1 MVKKG
6 EHFIPDI
13 IIIGEGKATHVII
26 KGMEFGNCISDFEYS
41 ATDSL
46 GNLKPTVKL
55 IEVNVET
62 FNPKDGSDTFSR
74 LQRMFEKKKA
84 EAGKTATASE

>member
-26 KGMEFGNCISDFEYS
+26 KGMELGNCISDFKYS
-41 ATDSL
+41 ATNSIGD
-46 GNLKPTVKL
+46 LKPTVDL
-55 IEVNVET
+55 ISVDVEN
-62 FNPKDGSDTFSR
+62 FELKDGSDTFSR